1 MEEKLARLEG
11 KNLSEFVMALKKARK
26 FDEGRALI
34 EENLP
39 GHDLPPEKLL
49 QKAELLNEVRAH
61 SDSFS
66 VYEVLLGSSP
76 KNIAKARFSYSR
88 RLMGHGFGFKAHAV
102 LKPVIANGTEDQ
114 NILRFFKKLD
124 EIVTLLLR
132 LEAEKPNEEVDTR
145 ILAMKH
151 AILKFSGRST
161 RQLPVGCVGK
171 IALVTGSLGAGGAE
185 RQMSRLAIRLTRLYR
200 RRESIDNLPLEYP
213 VELIIKSLAP
223 GEKNDFFLKEV
234 LDNGVA
240 IHEME
245 KMQAEP
251 PCLAHFSDPELEI
264 LVGHLPPA
272 TTYGVNRLVR
282 HFTAAETDYV
292 SIWQD
297 GACLLSA
304 FAAILAGVPRIQLG
318 VRGLPP
324 SLRTH
329 MSRPEYETLYR
340 ALMCTPGV
348 DFLSNSHNVALEYG
362 RWLDVPLEKF
372 RIVYNGV
379 KVPKGEGSPV
389 LDAQWQAFADRTAD
403 AKITVGGVFRFAKD
417 KRPKL
422 WIRFAQ
428 HHLAM
433 HPQSRFILVGGGDM
447 LSESIELAEEL
458 GISHRVLFVGASK
471 DVGYWMNKIDVLV
484 LLSRYEG
491 LPNVLIE
498 AQMMG
503 IPVVTTPAGGA
514 TECFLDGLTGFS
526 LDCAEMVDFRHVS
539 SYVHQLCIEMEP
551 HHAFRSH
558 GNQFLEANFSID
570 GMVRNFVKAIC
581 SPVCDS
587 LVADTDLIS
596 TAPGWAVNSF
606 ASGSMIDTLDL
617 SLK

>member
-1 MEEKLARLEG
+1 
-11 KNLSEFVMALKKARK
+11 MALKKARK
-26 FDEGRALI
+26 FDEARALI

-61 SDSFS
+61 GDSFAA
-66 VYEVLLGSSP
+66 YEFLLTCSP
-76 KNIAKARFSYSR
+76 KNIDKVRFSYSR
-88 RLMGHGFGFKAHAV
+88 RLLSHGFGIKAHTV
-102 LKPVIANGTEDQ
+102 LEPVIAKGTEDH
-114 NILRFFKKLD
+114 NILKFFRKLD
-124 EIVTLLLR
+124 EIVSVLLR
-132 LEAEKPNEEVDTR
+132 LEAERPGDDVDTR

-151 AILKFSGRST
+151 AILKFAQRSI
-161 RQLPVGCVGK
+161 RELPAARVGK
-171 IALVTGSLGAGGAE
+171 IALVTGTLGAGGAE

-200 RRESIDNLPLEYP
+200 KGESIDGMSLEHP
-213 VELIIKSLAP
+213 VELIIKSLASS
-223 GEKNDFFLKEV
+223 EKNDFFLKDV
-234 LDNGVA
+234 LDNEVVV
-240 IHEME
+240 HEME
-245 KMQAEP
+245 AMTAEP
-251 PCLAHFSDPELEI
+251 PCLAHFNDPELEI

-282 HFTAAETDYV
+282 HFVTTETDCV

-324 SLRTH
+324 SLRAH
-329 MSRPEYETLYR
+329 MFRPEYEILYR
-340 ALMCTPGV
+340 ALMCIPGV
-348 DFLSNSHNVALEYG
+348 DFLSNSRNVAVEYG
-362 RWLDVPLEKF
+362 RWLGVPIEKF

-379 KVPKGEGSPV
+379 KIPKSEGSSC
-389 LDAQWQAFADRTAD
+389 LDAQWQAFAERTAN
-403 AKITVGGVFRFAKD
+403 AKMTIGGVFRFAKD

-428 HHLAM
+428 YHLAQ
-433 HPQSRFILVGGGDM
+433 HPESRFILVGGGDM

-458 GISHRVLFVGASK
+458 GISHRILFVGASK
-471 DVGYWMNKIDVLV
+471 EVGYWMNKMDVLV

-526 LDCAEMVDFRHVS
+526 LDCAEMVDFRNVS
-539 SYVHQLCIEMEP
+539 SYAHQLCIEMDSN
-551 HHAFRSH
+551 HAFHSH
-558 GNQFLEANFSID
+558 GNRFLEANFSID
-570 GMVRNFVKAIC
+570 GMVRNFVNTIC

-587 LVADTDLIS
+587 LVADADLNGVFPGRTDIPL
-596 TAPGWAVNSF
+596 V
-606 ASGSMIDTLDL
+606 SGLVYDKLDL